1 MQLVYTKGYVMLFLL
16 NNVIGI
22 NNIHVFFVY
31 LM

>member
-22 NNIHVFFVY
+22 NNIHVFLLY
-31 LM
+31 L